1 MKQSMNGPF
10 PDWVIL
16 CMMVLHV
23 GATTEYSQQ
32 QKKALAA
39 PAMKLFVF
47 GRSEGRYRKPDPAE

>member
-1 MKQSMNGPF
+1 MNGPF